1 MQLEIIVSRHTQFL
15 SCNLETQCYCYW
27 WIKCRSFILCWFWPL
42 IYTCSCSYCLHSV
55 MIQCQLRKHHRLSH
69 HFVLQIL
76 FLQFS
81 SHIFQFHIFH
91 SCSLVTHIPVLHF
104 PPCSLV
110 SVLVVSA
117 NAACR
122 GNVTSVNI
130 VLKCLMFVMHVLL
143 LVDLRPMTFTTVL
156 FIGCESLMIIII
168 IYRAS

>member
-1 MQLEIIVSRHTQFL
+1 M
-15 SCNLETQCYCYW
+15 
-27 WIKCRSFILCWFWPL
+27 
-42 IYTCSCSYCLHSV
+42 
-55 MIQCQLRKHHRLSH
+55 
-69 HFVLQIL
+69 
-76 FLQFS
+76 
-81 SHIFQFHIFH
+81 
-91 SCSLVTHIPVLHF
+91 THIPVLHF